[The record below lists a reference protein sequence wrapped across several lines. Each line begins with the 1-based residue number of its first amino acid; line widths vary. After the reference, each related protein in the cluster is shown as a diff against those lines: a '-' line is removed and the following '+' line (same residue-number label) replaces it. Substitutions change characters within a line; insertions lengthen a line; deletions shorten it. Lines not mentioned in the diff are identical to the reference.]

1 MAIGVP
7 ISVTR
12 MRRSRSCARTRP
24 SLSWV
29 TQCARNST
37 SSRQFPALPSNAR
50 RAAAIARS
58 KSAGAPS
65 AATPAT
71 SSVAGLIT
79 SKVAPPAA
87 PASSPSI
94 SSRSSPASTPVPPSA
109 SVVVMNAPSRAW

>member
-1 MAIGVP
+1 
-7 ISVTR
+7 
-12 MRRSRSCARTRP
+12 MRRSRSWRANEAVAQ
-24 SLSWV
+24 LV

-37 SSRQFPALPSNAR
+37 SSRQFPALASNAR

-65 AATPAT
+65 AANPAT

-79 SKVAPPAA
+79 SKVAPPTA

-109 SVVVMNAPSRAW
+109 SVVVKIGRPSSSATFQTGS